1 MQGTEGEAVYLDLA
15 GAAPGPRIHDVAYA
29 IAHLAFSS
37 SAEQPVDS
45 DSFTWAQVPTLI
57 QAYEEGAGWTLSS
70 LEREALPAYIAAVPL
85 FIDICDWS
93 DEPRRATARWLLDHD
108 VAV

>member
-1 MQGTEGEAVYLDLA
+1 MQGITGEPVYLDLA
-15 GAAPGPRIHDVAYA
+15 GVAPGPRIHDVAYA
-29 IAHLAFSS
+29 IANLALWS
-37 SAEQPVDS
+37 SAEEAVDP

-85 FIDICDWS
+85 FLDICGWS
-93 DEPRRATARWLLDHD
+93 DEPQRTTTRWVLDHG
-108 VAV
+108 VVV